1 MLYGKTAFTMIEL
14 IFVIVILGI
23 LAAVAIPKL
32 VVTRDDA
39 YTAKLAN
46 NIMTGASEIAA
57 YAMGNAQVHSDMTV
71 MSNAMTSLSASGDAV
86 LTPNKAVVK
95 SGNIDDCVEVSVDA
109 NATTGTDTLNITFGN
124 AGGDSKCLSLQGAID
139 ANEYPMKL
147 RGRSAKF

>member
-1 MLYGKTAFTMIEL
+1 MLYGKKAFTMIEL
-14 IFVIVILGI
+14 VFVIVILGI

-32 VVTRDDA
+32 AATRDDA

-46 NIMTGASEIAA
+46 NIMTGASEIAS
-57 YAMGNAQVHSDMTV
+57 YAMGNAQIDPDLTV
-71 MSNAMTSLSASGDAV
+71 MSNAMTSLSSTGDAV
-86 LTPNKAVVK
+86 LSNNKAVVK
-95 SGNIDDCVEVSVDA
+95 CGNVNDCVEISIDS

-124 AGGDSKCLSLQGAID
+124 DGGDFRCVALQGAID